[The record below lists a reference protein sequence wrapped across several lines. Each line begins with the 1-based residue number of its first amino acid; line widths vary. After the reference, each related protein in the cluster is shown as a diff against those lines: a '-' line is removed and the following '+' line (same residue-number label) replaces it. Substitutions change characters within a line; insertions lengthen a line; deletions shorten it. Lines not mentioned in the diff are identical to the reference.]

1 MKLIRITTVPVS
13 LKVLLQGQLKY
24 MKKYFDVLAV
34 SSEGKALDEL
44 AEIDGI
50 RTHAIKMTRTISPFA
65 DFLSI
70 LKMYFLFRKEK
81 PDIVHSHTPKA
92 GFVGMTAAW
101 LAHVPHRLH
110 TVAGLPLEEAIGVK
124 RKILL
129 IVEKITY
136 RFANRVYPNSF
147 GLKDFI
153 LSHKLC
159 SKSKIKVIG
168 KGSSNGIDTD
178 YFNTTDEI
186 KQQAQ
191 NLKKKYS
198 INDDEFV
205 FCFVGR
211 IVKDKGIKE
220 LHRAFVKLLSE
231 NENSIAYGCK
241 LLIVGKYED
250 NLSPISLDTKDFFEN
265 NSNIIMAGYQTDI
278 RPFLE
283 LADAFVFPSYR
294 EGFPNVVMQAGCF
307 GLPAIVTNINGSN
320 EIITHGENGL
330 IVEKKDSHALY
341 LAMSQLINDKQ
352 KLLSLRKDTR
362 NKIVANFDRKKQWEM
377 VYEEYLLVSKNN

>member
-24 MKKYFDVLAV
+24 MSKYFDVVAV

-65 DFLSI
+65 DFISI

-101 LAHVPHRLH
+101 LARVPNRLH
-110 TVAGLPLEEAIGVK
+110 TVAGLPLEEATGVK

-129 IVEKITY
+129 FVEKITY

-159 SKSKIKVIG
+159 SKSKVKVIG

-178 YFNTTDEI
+178 YFCTTDEI
-186 KQQAQ
+186 KHQAQ
-191 NLKKKYS
+191 SLKKKYN
-198 INDDEFV
+198 INDEFV

-211 IVKDKGIKE
+211 IVKDKGINE
-220 LHRAFVKLLSE
+220 LHQAFVKLLYE
-231 NENSIAYGCK
+231 NENSIAIECK
-241 LLIVGKYED
+241 LLIVGKYEE
-250 NLSPISLDTKDFFEN
+250 NLSPIGFDAKVFFETN
-265 NSNIIMAGYQTDI
+265 PNIIMAGYQNDI

-307 GLPAIVTNINGSN
+307 GLPAIVTHINGSN
-320 EIITHGENGL
+320 EIISHGENGL
-330 IVEKKDSHALY
+330 IVEKKDSDALY
-341 LAMSQLINDKQ
+341 LAM
-352 KLLSLRKDTR
+352 KLLIEDEPKVLSLSNNTR
-362 NKIVANFDRKKQWEM
+362 SKIVANFDRQKQWELI
-377 VYEEYLLVSKNN
+377 YEEYQTIVKK